1 MNGLLV
7 FYHRFWL
14 LFGRQTFKNDN
25 LRAQMVD
32 FLPKLHAQLKTG
44 TVEND
49 ALGTLSALDSCCY
62 AKSEA

>member
-1 MNGLLV
+1 
-7 FYHRFWL
+7 
-14 LFGRQTFKNDN
+14 
-25 LRAQMVD
+25 MVD